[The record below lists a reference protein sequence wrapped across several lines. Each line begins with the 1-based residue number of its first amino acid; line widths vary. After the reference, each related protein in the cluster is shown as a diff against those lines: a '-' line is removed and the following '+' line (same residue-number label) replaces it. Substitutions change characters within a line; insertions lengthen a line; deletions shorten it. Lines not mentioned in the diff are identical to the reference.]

1 MANFTRT
8 FTAGRMNKTYDERIV
23 PDGEYIDA
31 MNVRMGSTE
40 NSEIGVIENTKGN
53 TVLTDLLYPV
63 TGDFLSVNAL
73 CIGAFADTAN
83 DTLYWFVHD
92 PRFGFVNT
100 RKLDL
105 IVSFNIVTNVL
116 IYHVVSADDGTGN
129 NTTLNFNPTYLIPSV
144 NKVGDLLFFTDNYNP
159 PRFIDVTKNYLL
171 PDGSNIDY
179 NGNPDLL
186 REAILVIKQPPI
198 TSPTVQLITQGNQN
212 NYLTERFISFAYRY
226 KYGNGEYSATSQWS
240 DIAFLPSQFSF
251 NTDSY
256 LNEGMINAYN
266 AAVVSY
272 ETGGPLVVGI
282 DLLFKQANNN
292 IIKVIEKLDKALLGI
307 PNNVTQ
313 TFVFSSSKIFTIL
326 SDGEILRLF
335 DNVPRYAKAQT
346 IMGNRLM
353 YGNYIEGYDLID
365 KFGSPTRLEYDTA
378 LISEAYGF
386 DDLPITLSNGVYVMY
401 NPPVGPPVS
410 VNDCIVYV
418 DLTGF
423 DLVAGASITVEI
435 TFGGVVINPAT
446 GNSTPFIPNPS
457 QPSTSATFS
466 FTLAIDYPSVFAMV
480 TSPEFQNAVGTTA
493 NILPVYS
500 PIIGDQTSCDGTTFT
515 DAINCSIAD
524 TILNTTTSVTYVK
537 YESGIFGPGQP
548 VKIGGTPSSSIFS
561 LQLIA
566 MGYVDDPL
574 AITDEVYAY
583 FSITEAEA
591 YFEKTGAPRSLHS
604 NRDYEIGMVYMDEF
618 NRATTALVS
627 PFNTEHVPCRA
638 SINKNSIRVTI
649 PISQR
654 APAWAKRF
662 KFVCKADAEGY
673 ETIYSS
679 LFFTESGTDNV
690 YFLLQG
696 ENMRKVEIGDR
707 YIVKR
712 DTSGPLQNC
721 AYATVLNKEAEQ
733 AGFIQTT
740 AGVSP
745 PSGVYMLMKPDGFEA
760 VLPADAVINPGQ
772 ITTNEDDG
780 GEFPRQYYP
789 MNIWN
794 GTAGV
799 DYTVP
804 AGSVIQL
811 NFNFTRQG
819 TGDGNKKCERRIY
832 TNNFTVTSSANYANM
847 YDWWVGDNVQSF
859 LNAGTQ
865 EVGGGEGPIYN
876 TFISGFG
883 DPPNSTDTNYYRFNR
898 YPDNRLVLI
907 LTGAKRCDGSNASDK
922 RRSSIT
928 TTIRVF
934 RANTLMVF
942 ETFPTDTL
950 PDIFFENNLSFP
962 IDSDGNHLSNG
973 TAGDVSQDIG
983 AGVNG
988 EFDTGFFN
996 CFSFGNAIESYK
1008 VRDSLI
1014 GRTFNLGER
1023 VTSVSAQDYKEAR
1036 RFADITYS
1044 GVYNQETN
1052 VNKLN
1057 EFNAGLLNF
1066 KNLETSFGDVQIL
1079 DGRETDVLTLQE
1091 DKISY
1096 VLAGKNLLSDAGAG
1110 SALTSVPEV
1119 LGTQIARVEKYGI
1132 SFNPESYVQWGYDRF
1147 FTDVK
1152 RGAVIQIKG
1161 DSMSQD
1167 QLAVISEANMRTWF
1181 RDEFILS
1188 FNTQKL
1194 GGYDPYMN
1202 EYVLSTNDRLLPQD
1216 DLCLECGITQ
1226 TLSVSLNRG
1235 EQFQLADFCVDLGPF
1250 VGDTTLTWTVI
1261 SPGASFDV
1269 VITYD
1274 GSTYDSLG
1282 QTSSGSI
1289 NFSKDSITETTANVS
1304 IVAYDGDIVLSVSMG
1319 CPDPQVLTVIEVV
1332 VTSDQDSTE
1341 TIHTQ
1346 YRYIDGAYVGPL
1358 QTNAVIFQSGA
1369 NPVVS
1374 RYNVVTGAAGT
1385 GAIPTEASTLILGT
1399 NKIVPDTYDFNPLEN
1414 KFKYLRST
1422 TFYANTPIDI
1432 NALLSASLLATPI
1445 TGGPTLY
1452 QTSFVV
1458 PPNSAGDYLYLI
1470 WDLRNSSISNLCYS
1484 EFGEPEDLFALCC
1497 DCAPCGEECIA
1508 YQFTNL
1514 SATETADVYLPS
1526 GLCGGREATVTL
1538 DPREVVTLCINNAPF
1553 YIASGDV
1560 SIELRDCGCKGCPEP
1575 CQQYTVWN
1583 LKGVGGAVGYIDC
1596 NTGLPV
1602 TDTIGGGE
1610 IANACVPIG
1619 DPPTLLAGDVN
1630 INLTS
1635 ECGCCRGDG
1644 CFTWQAT
1651 NPSAGAISF
1660 DYKTCAGPVAI
1671 LSVPAFTTITYCA
1684 AALTVPNEPTKKI
1697 EFTVTSSCG
1706 CTL

>member
-1 MANFTRT
+1 MANLTRT
-8 FTAGRMNKTYDERIV
+8 FTGGRMNKTYDERIV

-31 MNVRMGSTE
+31 LNVRMGSTE

-63 TGDFLSVNAL
+63 TGDFLSTDAL

-92 PRFGFVNT
+92 SNFPEGST
-100 RKLDL
+100 GKLDL

-116 IYHVVSADDGTGN
+116 IYHVVSIDDGTGD
-129 NTTLNFNPTYLIPSV
+129 NTILNFNPTYLIPSV

-179 NGNPDLL
+179 NGNPALL

-212 NYLTERFISFAYRY
+212 NYLEERFISFAYRY
-226 KYGNGEYSATSQWS
+226 KYANGEYSATSQWS
-240 DIAFLPSQFSF
+240 DIAFLPNEFSF
-251 NTDSY
+251 STNSY
-256 LNEGMINAYN
+256 LNEGMTNAYN

-282 DLLFKQANNN
+282 DLLFKQANNS

-313 TFVFSSSKIFTIL
+313 TFTFSSSKIFTIL

-365 KFGSPTRLEYDTA
+365 KFGSPTRLEYNTA
-378 LISEAYGF
+378 LISEEYGF
-386 DDLPITLSNGVYVMY
+386 DDILVSLGSGIYNIY
-401 NPPVGPPVS
+401 NPPVGPPVTI
-410 VNDCIVYV
+410 NDSIVYV
-418 DLTGF
+418 DLAGF
-423 DLVAGASITVEI
+423 DLVAGASITLEL

-457 QPSTSATFS
+457 QPSTSVTFS
-466 FTLAIDYPSVFAMV
+466 FTLAIDYPSVYAMV

-500 PIIGDQTSCDGTTFT
+500 PILGDQTSCDGTTFT
-515 DAINCSIAD
+515 DALNCSIAD
-524 TILNTTTSVTYVK
+524 TIFNTVTSVTYVK
-537 YESGIFGPGQP
+537 YESGVFGAGQP
-548 VKIGGTPSSSIFS
+548 VKLGAAPSSNIFS

-604 NRDYEIGMVYMDEF
+604 NRDYEIAMVYMDEF

-638 SINKNSIRVTI
+638 SVNKNSIRVTI
-649 PISQR
+649 PTSQR

-662 KFVCKADAEGY
+662 KFVCKADAENY
-673 ETIYSS
+673 ETIYTS

-712 DTSGPLQNC
+712 DTSGALQNC

-733 AGFIQTT
+733 GGFITTT

-760 VLPADAVINPGQ
+760 VLPPNAIINPGQ
-772 ITTNEDDG
+772 ITTSENNG
-780 GEFPRQYYP
+780 GDYPTQEYP

-794 GTAGV
+794 GSAWV

-811 NFNFTRQG
+811 TFGFKRQG
-819 TGDGNKKCERRIY
+819 AGDGDNKCERRIY
-832 TNNFTVTSSANYANM
+832 DNSFTVTSSANYANM

-865 EVGGGEGPIYN
+865 EVGGGECAIN
-876 TFISGFG
+876 NVFITGFG
-883 DPPNSTDTNYYRFNR
+883 TPSPSTCTNYYQFYR
-898 YPDNRLVLI
+898 YGDNRLVLKI
-907 LTGAKRCDGSNASDK
+907 TGTVRCNGSTGAER

-934 RANTLMVF
+934 RADTLMVF

-950 PDIFFENNLSFP
+950 PDVFFENNLSFP
-962 IDSDGNHLSNG
+962 IDSEGNHLSNG
-973 TAGDVSQDIG
+973 AAGDISQDI
-983 AGVNG
+983 ASSING

-1023 VTSVSAQDYKEAR
+1023 VTTVSAQDYKEAK

-1057 EFNAGLLNF
+1057 EFNLGLLNF

-1096 VLAGKNLLSDAGAG
+1096 VLAGKNLLSDAAAG

-1152 RGAVIQIKG
+1152 RGAVIQMKG

-1181 RDEFILS
+1181 RDEFIDS

-1202 EYVLSTNDRLLPQD
+1202 EYVLSTNERLLPQD

-1226 TLSVSLNRG
+1226 TFSGSAAEKEEV
-1235 EQFQLADFCVDLGPF
+1235 QLADFCVDLGPF
-1250 VGDTTLTWTVI
+1250 VGDTTLTWTVV
-1261 SPGASFDV
+1261 SPGATFDV
-1269 VITYD
+1269 VVTYD
-1274 GSTYDSLG
+1274 GTDYTSYG
-1282 QTSSGSI
+1282 ETSSGSI
-1289 NFSKDSITETTANVS
+1289 TFSKNSITETTANVS
-1304 IVAYDGDIVLSVSMG
+1304 IIAYDGDIVLSVSMG
-1319 CPDPQVLTVIEVV
+1319 CPVPQILTVIEVV

-1358 QTNAVIFQSGA
+1358 QTNAVIFQAGT

-1374 RYNVVTGAAGT
+1374 RYNAVTGAAGS
-1385 GAIPTEASTLILGT
+1385 GDIPTEGSTLIIGT
-1399 NKIVPDTYDFNPLEN
+1399 NKIIPDTYDFNPLGN
-1414 KFKYLRST
+1414 SFKYLRSN
-1422 TFYANTPIDI
+1422 TFYDNVPMDI
-1432 NALLSASLLATPI
+1432 NALLSASSLATPI

-1470 WDLRNSSISNLCYS
+1470 WDLRNSAISNLCFS
-1484 EFGEPEDLFALCC
+1484 ENAEEFQSICC
-1497 DCAPCGEECIA
+1497 DCEPCTDECIT
-1508 YQFTNL
+1508 YEFTNL
-1514 SATETADVYLPS
+1514 STTETADIYLPS
-1526 GLCGGREATVTL
+1526 GLCGEGRETTITL
-1538 DPREVVTLCINNAPF
+1538 EPEEVVIICITNAQF
-1553 YIASGDV
+1553 YITAGDV
-1560 SIELRDCGCKGCPEP
+1560 DVFFDSCGCSGCGEP
-1575 CQQYTVWN
+1575 CQEYIAWTNPSQS
-1583 LKGVGGAVGYIDC
+1583 GVIDYIDC
-1596 NTGLPV
+1596 NTGLPTQPTLEGNETWRACV
-1602 TDTIGGGE
+1602 SIGDTVY
-1610 IANACVPIG
+1610 VPIG
-1619 DPPTLLAGDVN
+1619 SVN
-1630 INLTS
+1630 INLS
-1635 ECGCCRGDG
+1635 SDCGCCPDST
-1644 CFTWQAT
+1644 CWTWQAT
-1651 NPSAGAISF
+1651 NPTAGAITFEYGSCLGP
-1660 DYKTCAGPVAI
+1660 KVSQLLAGN
-1671 LSVPAFTTITYCA
+1671 STITFCSA
-1684 AALTVPNEPTKKI
+1684 AGFTPTDISNKL
-1697 EFTVTSSCG
+1697 EFIVTSSCG